1 MKINFLVIA
10 FLVLNTV
17 LAYSGG
23 LSEKNLVNTQ
33 EIELGNINDLNIV
46 YTWENVDLFE
56 NDTDKLIIKEYMTI
70 NKSNYYARI
79 TSAGD
84 KIRIEKGK
92 RPFGLGTGILFNSF
106 SARVEVYLPASYT
119 KNISVKT
126 ASGNIKADG
135 EFSCSEISIESSS
148 GNMSIKTLAADTLK
162 LKASSGNIGGETL
175 RGNSNIHTSSG
186 SIIFD
191 NINSNVS
198 AKSSSGRIELKRVT
212 GSVTAE
218 ASSGSIRCTV
228 TESAGNISLTAKSG
242 GVTLNLPRNLVF
254 NFSSKTSSG
263 SLSTPFPERLF
274 SPVSDRHTAQ
284 GIIGNENISGNNLD
298 INIRTSSGSIKVNW
312 VE

>member
-1 MKINFLVIA
+1 MKTNFLVIA
-10 FLVLNTV
+10 FLVLSTV

-33 EIELGNINDLNIV
+33 EIELKNIDDLSVV

-79 TSAGD
+79 TSTGD

-106 SARVEVYLPASYT
+106 SARIEVYLPASYT

-135 EFSCSEISIESSS
+135 EFSCSEISLESSS
-148 GNMSIKTLAADTLK
+148 GNISVNELTADTVNIK
-162 LKASSGNIGGETL
+162 SSSGNIRGETIN
-175 RGNSNIHTSSG
+175 GNPGIRTGSG
-186 SIIFD
+186 SIVFD
-191 NINSNVS
+191 NIDGNVS

-212 GSVTAE
+212 GGVTAE

-254 NFSSKTSSG
+254 NFSSRTSSG

-298 INIRTSSGSIKVNW
+298 INIKTSSGSIKVNW
-312 VE
+312 TE